1 MLNRRSACNNKDN
14 IWLRG
19 HASAETAYGHRR
31 EVGGEGPQ
39 IEERHE
45 DRHRRDKQGD
55 VSR

>member
-31 EVGGEGPQ
+31 EVGGEGQQ